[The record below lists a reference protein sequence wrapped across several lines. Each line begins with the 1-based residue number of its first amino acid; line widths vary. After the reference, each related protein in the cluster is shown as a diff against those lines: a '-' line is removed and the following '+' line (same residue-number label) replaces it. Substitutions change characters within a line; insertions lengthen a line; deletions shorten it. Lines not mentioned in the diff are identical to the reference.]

1 MIKIAFYGDEI
12 TFNGISCTDF
22 GLGMFSENSNEKIT
36 VSNYKS
42 DMTKPYKQNKFLPK
56 KQYEDEPN
64 YINISLFPLDGEPIT
79 RTELN
84 DIEKWLHPDS
94 EFKSLTINQ
103 EDMDGWHYNCRLQ
116 SMEAETFGNKIMM
129 IHLVFEADSV
139 YVWSDELTSTYTITT
154 TPQNCVFNNIS
165 SEDSLRP
172 RYVIKMNASG
182 GSATI
187 TNNAFT
193 DINQKTMAFTLLQA
207 NEIITV
213 DTELCIVSSNLR
225 NGVFSNFTY
234 PNFMRLPY
242 GSHTFVVD
250 GNVAEFKIVYFNAK
264 RVGD

>member
-1 MIKIAFYGDEI
+1 MIKIAFYGDEM
-12 TFNGISCTDF
+12 TFNGVSCTIH
-22 GLGMFSENSNEKIT
+22 GLGMYSEDSNEKIT

-42 DMTKPYKQNKFLPK
+42 DKTKTYKQNKFLPK

-94 EFKSLTINQ
+94 EFKPLTINQ
-103 EDMDGWHYNCRLQ
+103 DDMTGLHYNCRLQ
-116 SMEAETFGNKIMM
+116 SMEAETFGNKIMT

-165 SEDSLRP
+165 SENLLRP
-172 RYVIKMNASG
+172 KYIIKMNASG
-182 GSATI
+182 GTAII
-187 TNNAFT
+187 TNLAFT
-193 DINQKTMAFTLLQA
+193 DVNQQKMEFTTLQA
-207 NEIITV
+207 NEIITI
-213 DTELCIVSSNLR
+213 DTELGIVSSNLR
-225 NGVFSNFTY
+225 TGVFSLFSY
-234 PNFMRLPY
+234 PNFMRLPF
-242 GSHTFVVD
+242 GSHTFTVN
-250 GNVAEFKIVYFNAK
+250 GNVAEFKIVYSNTK